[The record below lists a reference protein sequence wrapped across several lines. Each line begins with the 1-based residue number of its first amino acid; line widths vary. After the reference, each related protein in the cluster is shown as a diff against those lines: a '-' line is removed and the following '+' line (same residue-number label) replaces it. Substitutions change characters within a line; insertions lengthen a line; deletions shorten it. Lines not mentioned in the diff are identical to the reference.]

1 MPGEA
6 SKMAKRRKSLSDL
19 TSLGSIGAQLV
30 FNNLPFILFVGFL
43 AIIYIANAHYA
54 EKNIRRIQELQT
66 EVQDLKREYN
76 SLQSE
81 IMFHSRYTEVRKDV
95 SEAGLRSRLR
105 DPQVILDKE

>member
-1 MPGEA
+1 
-6 SKMAKRRKSLSDL
+6 MAKRRKSLSDL

-66 EVQDLKREYN
+66 EVQDLKRAYN

-81 IMFHSRYTEVRKDV
+81 IMYHSRYTEVRKDV